1 MCDELGDETYMEEY
15 VLEAS
20 GISLCSIGSGQ
31 GCSEKELSFASVWT
45 EKNVDDVEKQLNRLL
60 AVSKQSTK
68 TKPELQKWL
77 KQRIA
82 VLKQVLSSKGT
93 AASLDTEL

>member
-20 GISLCSIGSGQ
+20 GISLCSASTGA
-31 GCSEKELSFASVWT
+31 GCSERETTFAQSWRAKDQT
-45 EKNVDDVEKQLNRLL
+45 QIASQLARLQS
-60 AVSKQSTK
+60 VSKQSGS

-77 KQRIA
+77 KQRVAI
-82 VLKQVLSSKGT
+82 LKQLV
-93 AASLDTEL
+93 AAEQQQEL